1 MYTEVNMYTEVDT
14 TISFLVKSLPT
25 IYNNFYLEYIKQ
37 FIQDKDI
44 NKTQIRAITFIYNY
58 GSISMTNLCSM
69 LNIEKGSLTS
79 MIDDLS
85 DKGYLVRIRD
95 KKDRRKFNIALTRKG
110 ELLSEDF
117 IELLKESL
125 EERIRKID
133 IDDLDSFIDSLKNIM
148 GVMEKFEKDEH

>member
-1 MYTEVNMYTEVDT
+1 MYTEVDT

-133 IDDLDSFIDSLKNIM
+133 IDDLDSFVDSLKNIM
-148 GVMEKFEKDEH
+148 GVMEKFEKDEQ

>member
-1 MYTEVNMYTEVDT
+1 MYTEVDT

-148 GVMEKFEKDEH
+148 GVMEKFEKDEQ

>member
-1 MYTEVNMYTEVDT
+1 MYTDVDT

-37 FIQDKDI
+37 FIQGKDI

-85 DKGYLVRIRD
+85 DKGYLLRIRD

-148 GVMEKFEKDEH
+148 GVMEKFEKDEQ

>member
-1 MYTEVNMYTEVDT
+1 MYTEVDT

-79 MIDDLS
+79 IIDDLS

-133 IDDLDSFIDSLKNIM
+133 IDDLDSFVDSLKNIM
-148 GVMEKFEKDEH
+148 GVMEKFEKDEQ

>member
-1 MYTEVNMYTEVDT
+1 MYTEVDT